1 MVSGE
6 AEPVLLQEDQ
16 DSTHTQQNNSRRKK
30 SDQQVGS
37 EDRTG
42 PEWSFRQSKSCNSV
56 PNVSF
61 FIKKPEFDSYTFVKN
76 WLACSKHQ
84 RCSTNIH

>member
-6 AEPVLLQEDQ
+6 AEPISLQEDQ
-16 DSTHTQQNNSRRKK
+16 DSTHTQQKNFRGKT

-42 PEWSFRQSKSCNSV
+42 PEWSFRQSKSYNSV
-56 PNVSF
+56 PHVSF
-61 FIKKPEFDSYTFVKN
+61 FIKKLEFD
-76 WLACSKHQ
+76 
-84 RCSTNIH
+84 